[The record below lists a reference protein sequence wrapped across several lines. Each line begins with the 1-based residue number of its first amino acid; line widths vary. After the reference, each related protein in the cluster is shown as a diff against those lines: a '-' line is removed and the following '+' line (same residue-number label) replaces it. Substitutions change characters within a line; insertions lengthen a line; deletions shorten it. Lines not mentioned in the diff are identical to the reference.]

1 MIAVTDANF
10 EADVRRAKL
19 PVLVDFWA
27 PWCHPCFALARELE
41 TLAPLVE
48 GKLLIAKANLAECRS
63 LPKRLGVLFLPTLI
77 LFVGGN
83 EVGRIPRVPSRGELT
98 DLLARARVP
107 GVLREK
113 EDQHDG
119 RYRRNR

>member
-1 MIAVTDANF
+1 MITVTDANF

-27 PWCHPCFALARELE
+27 PWCQPCGALASELE
-41 TLAPLVE
+41 RLAPQVE

-83 EVGRIPRVPSRGELT
+83 EVGRIPGAPSRGELT
-98 DLLARARVP
+98 DLVTLAGVP
-107 GVLREK
+107 DALSG
-113 EDQHDG
+113 G
-119 RYRRNR
+119 RPS